1 MDGIGLILYTSC
13 EQCGELLQPSTVNQR
28 THPDCPPSHL
38 DQLEVAFLA
47 AVRAGDQATADAL
60 ALTLDQ
66 AARGSTELLGA
77 ALAYARQGWP
87 VFPCR
92 AGDKVP
98 ATPHGFKDANT
109 DLDRISRW
117 WQRHPSDNI
126 GVATGHL
133 FDVIDVDYL
142 GKPEA
147 LEWWMTVRD
156 NSELEIDALATTPRG
171 VHAYVLPSGDG
182 SKSKMWD
189 TPGVDYRGIGGYVVV
204 PPSVRDDGY
213 YQWLVMPSPRIKRM

>member
-1 MDGIGLILYTSC
+1 MILYTSC
-13 EQCGELLQPSTVNQR
+13 EQCGILLQPSTVNQR
-28 THPDCPPSHL
+28 THPDCQPSHL

-47 AVRAGDQATADAL
+47 AVRAGDQTTADAL

-66 AARGSTELLGA
+66 AARGSTELLEA

-98 ATPHGFKDANT
+98 SSRHGFRDANT
-109 DLDRISRW
+109 DVDRIGRW

-126 GVATGHL
+126 GIPTGHA

-142 GKPEA
+142 GQPDQLDWWLKVKEDPEF
-147 LEWWMTVRD
+147 EVD
-156 NSELEIDALATTPRG
+156 GLATTPRG
-171 VHAYVLPSGDG
+171 LHAYILPTGARG
-182 SKSKMWD
+182 SSKIGGLS
-189 TPGVDYRGIGGYVVV
+189 GVDYRGIGGYVVV
-204 PPSVRDDGY
+204 PPSVRDDGTY
-213 YQWLVMPSPRIKRM
+213 NWVVVPSPRIKRM